1 MLLLCAILLGIDR
14 VFKNHIVFHFDIQIL
29 WLTVWRLKD
38 FLKFLNELFQ
48 IMLSILIYFKM
59 AFIPVMA
66 KLNY

>member
-48 IMLSILIYFKM
+48 IMLSILIYEEFRCKS
-59 AFIPVMA
+59 
-66 KLNY
+66 L